1 MVFREIT
8 NVLINSVV
16 RKRRRENSKLS
27 HDNSH
32 NVSDQKQES
41 PEAPFKP
48 RFKRDQIE
56 YESVPEDTLI
66 RTGVPRYVD
75 AIVANYKRRELAH
88 HPPYDYLPRKGN
100 NREVTRNMRMVL
112 VDWLIEVHQKFK
124 FKPHTLFL
132 CINILDRFMFKQK
145 KIRKCNLQMV
155 GCCAMWVASKYHEYT
170 IPEASDYTYISDKAF
185 DKRQLLQCE
194 EEMMR
199 VLKCQ
204 FCVVTSHTFLE
215 RYLQIGLFPLH
226 PSKRKRVANLAHYGL
241 ERAIMTTDY
250 LKFKPSVLA
259 ASSLFCALIMS
270 TYGTWTRELSEVTEY
285 NDHDIQK
292 CIMFIKDLVL
302 DTDNPKHKAV
312 IGKYSTPEFGGV
324 SLLRPSVS
332 TKKKSIYKIPEPKQQ
347 KALRKKPKHPKPSQK
362 HTHIPASGKK
372 IHTRLEQDMEQKLKH
387 EGNEDMSIVEESP
400 KAGWMGMDASFHE
413 N

>member
-8 NVLINSVV
+8 NVLINSV
-16 RKRRRENSKLS
+16 RKRRSENSKLS
-27 HDNSH
+27 HDNSE
-32 NVSDQKQES
+32 QKKQS

-56 YESVPEDTLI
+56 YETIPEDTLV

-75 AIVANYKRRELAH
+75 AIVANYKRRELVH
-88 HPPYDYLPRKGN
+88 HPPYDYLPRKGS
-100 NREVTRNMRMVL
+100 NREVTRNMRTVL

-132 CINILDRFMFKQK
+132 CINILDRFMSKQK

-155 GCCAMWVASKYHEYT
+155 GCCSMWVASKYHEYT
-170 IPEASDYTYISDKAF
+170 IPEASDYAYISDKAF

-194 EEMMR
+194 EEVMR

-204 FCVVTSHTFLE
+204 FCVVTSHTFLQ

-226 PSKRKRVANLAHYGL
+226 PSKRKRVTNLAHYGL

-270 TYGTWTRELSEVTEY
+270 TYGTWTRELSQVTEY

-302 DTDNPKHKAV
+302 DVDNPKHKAV

-324 SLLRPSVS
+324 SLLRPSGMA
-332 TKKKSIYKIPEPKQQ
+332 KKKSIYKIPEPKQ
-347 KALRKKPKHPKPSQK
+347 KRASRKKPKHPKPSPKNTQL
-362 HTHIPASGKK
+362 PASVKK
-372 IHTRLEQDMEQKLKH
+372 MHGRLEQS
-387 EGNEDMSIVEESP
+387 NEDMSIVEESP
-400 KAGWMGMDASFHE
+400 KANWMDASFNE

>member
-8 NVLINSVV
+8 NVLINSV
-16 RKRRRENSKLS
+16 RKSSNARYTRTENSKLS
-27 HDNSH
+27 EH
-32 NVSDQKQES
+32 KKKS
-41 PEAPFKP
+41 PDVPFKP
-48 RFKRDQIE
+48 RFKCDQIE
-56 YESVPEDTLI
+56 YESVPKESLI

-88 HPPYDYLPRKGN
+88 HPPYDYLPRKGSN
-100 NREVTRNMRMVL
+100 STREVTRNMRTVL

-132 CINILDRFMFKQK
+132 CINILDRFMSKQK

-155 GCCAMWVASKYHEYT
+155 GCCSMWVASKYHEYT
-170 IPEASDYTYISDKAF
+170 IPEASDYAYISDKAF

-194 EEMMR
+194 EEVMR

-204 FCVVTSHTFLE
+204 FCVATSHTFLE
-215 RYLQIGLFPLH
+215 RYIQIGLFPLH
-226 PSKRKRVANLAHYGL
+226 PSKRKRVSNLANYGL

-259 ASSLFCALIMS
+259 AASLFCALIMS
-270 TYGTWTRELSEVTEY
+270 TYGSWTRELSQVTEY
-285 NDHDIQK
+285 NEHDIQK

-302 DTDNPKHKAV
+302 DVDNPKHKAV
-312 IGKYSTPEFGGV
+312 IAKYSTPEFGGV
-324 SLLRPSVS
+324 SLLRPSGLA
-332 TKKKSIYKIPEPKQQ
+332 KKKSIYKIPEPKQ
-347 KALRKKPKHPKPSQK
+347 KRASRKKPKHPKPSPK
-362 HTHIPASGKK
+362 KKDLPASVKK
-372 IHTRLEQDMEQKLKH
+372 MNVRFEQST
-387 EGNEDMSIVEESP
+387 EDMSIVEESP
-400 KAGWMGMDASFHE
+400 KAVWMDASFNE